1 MQFYKQF
8 SVYAATLPRS
18 QKIKVACRTA
28 AKRLLYN
35 ALSLCKSNAG
45 MLLKYV
51 KNVISQNITEREDFG
66 TPYHTA
72 ASEPFFYDTAYKSLY
87 TNSILEVDRFNKCLV
102 YSEKKR

>member
-1 MQFYKQF
+1 MQFYKQL

-18 QKIKVACRTA
+18 QKIKVARQMA

-35 ALSLCKSNAG
+35 ALSLRKSNAG
-45 MLLKYV
+45 MLLKHV
-51 KNVISQNITEREDFG
+51 RNVNSQNITEKEDFG

-87 TNSILEVDRFNKCLV
+87 TNSILEVDHSNKCLV
-102 YSEKKR
+102 Y